1 MIESISIERFKSIE
15 RTQISLGRVTA
26 LVGPNN
32 AGKSS
37 VLQAFQFGVSVAQSL
52 KLDGTSR
59 WSDDVLS
66 GTLSTQQLV
75 YTPLRDVQALARGGR
90 LVQARESAIVI
101 GFSDSNL
108 GGTKVVVTRGKNKNI
123 GVRVEGRSL
132 GERIQNLQAPYSVVA
147 PGLAGIPSFE
157 EFKSAGLVTRAA
169 ARGDANSVFRN
180 ILLRLHDDASG
191 WAVFKERLA
200 EIFPGLDIAVT
211 FNADTDEHIAIDV
224 RLPDGAT
231 LPIDSCGTGVLQAIQ
246 VLAYVGVY
254 SPQLLILDEPD
265 SHLHPDNQRRLV
277 KLLHELADSE
287 GTQVLLSTHSRHIVD
302 EMGRYSSV
310 VHWLGKGAVVNED
323 TIAASGLM
331 ELGALDVWDR
341 LQGGAIATV
350 ILTEDSNLDRLR
362 LLAQASGHAPGTYEI
377 WSYTSSSRIDSAIL
391 LGSFIRQHAPGTKVV
406 VHRDRDYLSDDEVAT
421 YESGL
426 SKAGLFPFVTQGTD
440 VESHFLNLDYLAR
453 KYPEIKREDLE
464 ALRGEAQAA
473 VNDASKT
480 IMINARNEAANR
492 ARNRGE
498 VVPSAAEMMLKA
510 QEDHDTNP
518 DRFTHGKK
526 WLKKFN
532 ALVQERHRLNRSSDS
547 VDSCLAVPALAAPTL
562 P

>member
-15 RTQISLGRVTA
+15 RTEISLGRVTA

-52 KLDGTSR
+52 GLDGTSR
-59 WSDDVLS
+59 WNGAILS

-101 GFSDSNL
+101 GFSDSEL
-108 GGTKVVVTRGKNKNI
+108 GDTTVVVTRGKNKNI

-132 GERIQNLQAPYSVVA
+132 GERIQNLQEPYSVVA

-180 ILLRLHDDASG
+180 ILLRLHEDAAG
-191 WAVFKERLA
+191 WVAFKERLA
-200 EIFPGLDIAVT
+200 EIFPGLDIVVA

-224 RLPDGAT
+224 RLPGGAA

-246 VLAYVGVY
+246 VLAYVGVFR
-254 SPQLLILDEPD
+254 PQLLILDEPD

-277 KLLHELADSE
+277 KLLHELAEGE

-302 EMGRYSSV
+302 EMGRYNSV
-310 VHWLGKGAVVNED
+310 VHWLGKGAVVKED
-323 TIAASGLM
+323 AIAASGLM

-362 LLAQASGHAPGTYEI
+362 VLAQASGHAPGTYEI
-377 WSYTSSSRIDSAIL
+377 WSYTSSSRLDSAIL
-391 LGSFIRQHAPGTKVV
+391 LGSFIRQHASGTNVV
-406 VHRDRDYLSDDEVAT
+406 IHRDRDYLSDDDVAK
-421 YESGL
+421 YENGL
-426 SKAGLFPFVTQGTD
+426 SKAGLFPFVTRGTD
-440 VESHFLNLDYLAR
+440 IESHFLSLDYLAR
-453 KYPEIKREDLE
+453 KFPEIKREGLE
-464 ALRGEAQAA
+464 ALRTEARSA
-473 VNDASKT
+473 VGDASKK

-492 ARNRGE
+492 VRNRGGD
-498 VVPSAAEMMLKA
+498 VPSAAEVMLKA
-510 QEDHDTNP
+510 QEDHDADP
-518 DRFTHGKK
+518 DRFTHGKA
-526 WLKKFN
+526 WLKKLN
-532 ALVQERHRLNRSSDS
+532 LLVQERHGLNRPNDV
-547 VDSCLAVPALAAPTL
+547 VDACLAVPALAAPSL
-562 P
+562 L

>member
-15 RTQISLGRVTA
+15 QTQITLGRVTA

-59 WSDDVLS
+59 WNGDALS

-101 GFSDSNL
+101 GFSDSAL
-108 GGTKVVVTRGKNKNI
+108 GSATVTVTRGKNKNI
-123 GVRVEGRSL
+123 GVRIEGRCL
-132 GERIQNLQAPYSVVA
+132 GERIQDLQAPFSVVA

-180 ILLRLHDDASG
+180 ILLRLHDDAAA

-200 EIFPGLDIAVT
+200 EIFPGLDVVVT
-211 FNADTDEHIAIDV
+211 FNPDTDEHIAIDAL
-224 RLPDGAT
+224 LPGGAA

-254 SPQLLILDEPD
+254 RPQLLVLDEPD

-277 KLLHELADSE
+277 NLLHELAEGE

-302 EMGRYSSV
+302 EMGRHNSV

-323 TIAASGLM
+323 TVAASGLM
-331 ELGALDVWDR
+331 DLGALDAWDR
-341 LQGGAIATV
+341 LQGGAISTV
-350 ILTEDSNLDRLR
+350 IVTEDSDDKRLR
-362 LLAQASGHAPGTYEI
+362 VLAQSSGHSPGSYEI
-377 WSYTSSSRIDSAIL
+377 WSYRSSSRVDSAIL
-391 LGSFIRQHAPGTKVV
+391 LGSFIRQHAPATRVI
-406 VHRDRDYLSDDEVAT
+406 VHRDRDYLSDDEVAD
-421 YESGL
+421 YESSI

-440 VESHFLNLDYLAR
+440 VESHFLDIDYLVR
-453 KYPEIKREDLE
+453 KYPEIKRDVLE
-464 ALRGEAQAA
+464 SLRGESR
-473 VNDASKT
+473 ASVRDESVKV
-480 IMINARNEAANR
+480 MINSRNEAANR

-498 VVPSAAEMMLKA
+498 EVPSAAEVMLQA
-510 QEDHDTNP
+510 QQEHDATP

-532 ALVQERHRLNRSSDS
+532 ALMQARHGINRPADV
-547 VDSCLAVPALAAPTL
+547 VDACLAVPALGITVQP
-562 P
+562 